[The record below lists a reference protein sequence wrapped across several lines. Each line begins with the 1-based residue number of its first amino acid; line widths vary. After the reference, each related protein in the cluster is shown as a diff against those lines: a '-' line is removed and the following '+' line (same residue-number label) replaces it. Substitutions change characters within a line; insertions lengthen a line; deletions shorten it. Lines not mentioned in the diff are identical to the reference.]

1 MRLAL
6 AVFAALAT
14 LASAADPAPAP
25 ALPPADGAPNFM
37 YAFTTKTAT
46 FNPEKGTLTLKG
58 LTDYAMAV
66 ATMPSGPSFSRRE
79 VGDLFGKKKR
89 TPVFDAPAE
98 VVIEGKKGLPSGHKL
113 ILSVSSP
120 KMEGPGTLVFGKAV
134 QMTGNFTAGGLAA
147 DTAARSGEG
156 ALITDA
162 EASAAPVSVDDALVV
177 AHVFNPAMATA
188 LEGQK
193 AKAAK
198 DPAMSKAAKAAAA
211 PPADAAKPPPAK
223 PPAPAAPDAD
233 PAKPPAPK
241 PPAPAAPGAATPPAR
256 RRLLQVNCGVC
267 EYANAAG
274 ACNVVGPEDCD
285 GVTGQVG
292 FWDCGTCQFF
302 TQDDFEGHCE
312 KAANC

>member
-25 ALPPADGAPNFM
+25 AMPPADGAPNFM

-79 VGDLFGKKKR
+79 VGDLFGKTKR
-89 TPVFDAPAE
+89 TPVFDSPAE

-120 KMEGPGTLVFGKAV
+120 KLEGPGTLVFGKAV

-147 DTAARSGEG
+147 DAAARSGEG

-177 AHVFNPAMATA
+177 AHVFNPNMATA
-188 LEGQK
+188 MAGQM

-223 PPAPAAPDAD
+223 PPAPP
-233 PAKPPAPK
+233 
-241 PPAPAAPGAATPPAR
+241 APGAATPPAR

-285 GVTGQVG
+285 GVTGQIG

-312 KAANC
+312 KAPNC